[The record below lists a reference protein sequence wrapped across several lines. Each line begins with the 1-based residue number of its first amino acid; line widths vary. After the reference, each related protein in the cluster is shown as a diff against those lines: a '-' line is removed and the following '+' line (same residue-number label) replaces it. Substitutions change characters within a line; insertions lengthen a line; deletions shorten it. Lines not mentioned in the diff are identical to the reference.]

1 MSGEASYRAEQFG
14 SYAAQKHAARL
25 GMWIFIGTEI
35 LLFGGLFCAYAMYR
49 TVYPDAFVAA
59 SRHMDVTIGTVN
71 TYVLLVSSVFV
82 ALALALVR
90 RERELL
96 AAGCLTV
103 AMLLG
108 LTFLALKG
116 VEYSEHARDHV
127 LPGVWYAVDSP
138 RLPGS
143 SLFITLYFLMT
154 GLHAIHMTVAVGVL
168 AVLAFRTGA
177 GQFTPTYHAPLELGA
192 MYWHLVDVIW
202 VFLYPMF
209 YLLAR

>member
-1 MSGEASYRAEQFG
+1 MSPEAHLAEQFG
-14 SYAAQKHAARL
+14 AYRAQKDAARL

-49 TVYPDAFVAA
+49 AIYPAAFHAA

-82 ALALALVR
+82 ALALSWIR
-90 RERELL
+90 KGRELL
-96 AAGCLTV
+96 STLCLVAAI
-103 AMLLG
+103 LLG
-108 LTFLALKG
+108 LTFLVLKG
-116 VEYSEHARDHV
+116 VEYAEHAKDHV
-127 LPGVWYAVDSP
+127 LPGVWYAVDAP
-138 RLPGS
+138 RMPGA

-168 AVLAFRTGA
+168 TVLAFRSAA
-177 GQFTPTYHAPLELGA
+177 GQLTPDYHQPLELGA

>member
-1 MSGEASYRAEQFG
+1 MSREDYAAEQFG
-14 SYAAQKHAARL
+14 SYQAQQHAARL

-49 TVYPDAFVAA
+49 TVYPEAFLAS

-71 TYVLLVSSVFV
+71 TFVLLVSSVFV
-82 ALALALVR
+82 ALALAFIR
-90 RERELL
+90 RGRELL
-96 AAGCLTV
+96 TTVCLVV
-103 AMLLG
+103 AILLG
-108 LTFLALKG
+108 LTFLVLKG
-116 VEYSEHARDHV
+116 VEYAEHARDHV
-127 LPGVWYAVDSP
+127 LPGIWYAVDSP
-138 RLPGS
+138 RMPGA

-168 AVLAFRTGA
+168 TVLAFRSAA
-177 GQFTPTYHAPLELGA
+177 GQFSPTYHAPVELGA